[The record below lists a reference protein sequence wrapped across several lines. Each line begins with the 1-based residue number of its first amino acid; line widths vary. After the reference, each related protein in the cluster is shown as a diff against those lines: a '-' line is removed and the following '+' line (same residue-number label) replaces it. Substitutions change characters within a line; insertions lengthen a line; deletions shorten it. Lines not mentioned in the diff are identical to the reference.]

1 MKPYPEFFVLWIGT
15 MPPLISDGD
24 QYCEVVYHLEQF
36 RFFVSKKVIFVCL
49 AGNCGVIYGN
59 DVKVCRQYYVHGG
72 DAMYWSKQSLWSIL
86 QYDVSPLGTRSRLTP
101 ELDVLPN
108 AIFPAVVHKIR
119 LVLVCTAAFKIFC
132 CFIWRMAV
140 CVVVYSIFLLSHL
153 RSLCCKEWNF
163 CTGAEHGY
171 VSRLYLW

>member
-36 RFFVSKKVIFVCL
+36 KFFVSKKVIFVCL

-59 DVKVCRQYYVHGG
+59 DVKVCRLYYVHDG

-119 LVLVCTAAFKIFC
+119 LVLVCTAAFKIFLLLHMKDGGLC
-132 CFIWRMAV
+132 GCTQHVSAVTFTFIVLQRMK
-140 CVVVYSIFLLSHL
+140 LLH
-153 RSLCCKEWNF
+153 RCRTWLC
-163 CTGAEHGY
+163 
-171 VSRLYLW
+171 